1 MALGGGSY
9 TTQNKV
15 LPGSYLNFISAAR
28 TQAAISDRGV
38 VAIPLEMDWGADG
51 EVLEV
56 NLERLQKD
64 AKKLFGYA
72 YTSEKL
78 RNLREVFCHATLVYC
93 YRINSGEMAK
103 NAYGTAKYSGILGNE
118 LKTVITVN
126 IEDSTKFEVVTY
138 FQADKVD
145 SQIVSTAAELIDN
158 DYVNFKKDATLQAT
172 AGEVFTGGTNGEVT
186 GEMHQ
191 NFLDK
196 IESYAF
202 HCLCCPS
209 MDKTTK
215 LLYIAFTKRMREE
228 IGAKFQ
234 TVVYREEADYEGV
247 INVKNKVEDKTA
259 SESSLVYWVA
269 GAIAGCAI
277 NKSNTNKAYHGE
289 YSIHTDFRQEELKTA
304 LQNGEFVFHKVG
316 QEVKVLSD
324 INSLIS
330 FTNEKSEDFQSNQTV
345 RVLDQI
351 ATDIAS
357 LFHKKYLGK
366 IQNNASGRAA
376 FLVDLITYYKEL
388 ENQQA
393 IEGFEREDIAIEK
406 GNDKKSVVI
415 YGAVAPVNSME
426 KLYMTIVVA

>member
-1 MALGGGSY
+1 ML
-9 TTQNKV
+9 
-15 LPGSYLNFISAAR
+15 
-28 TQAAISDRGV
+28 
-38 VAIPLEMDWGADG
+38 
-51 EVLEV
+51 
-56 NLERLQKD
+56 
-64 AKKLFGYA
+64 
-72 YTSEKL
+72 
-78 RNLREVFCHATLVYC
+78 
-93 YRINSGEMAK
+93 
-103 NAYGTAKYSGILGNE
+103 
-118 LKTVITVN
+118 
-126 IEDSTKFEVVTY
+126 
-138 FQADKVD
+138 
-145 SQIVSTAAELIDN
+145 DN

-186 GEMHQ
+186 GEAHQ
-191 NFLDK
+191 SFLDK

-215 LLYIAFTKRMREE
+215 LLYLAFTKRMREE

-277 NKSNTNKAYHGE
+277 NKSNTNKTYHGE
-289 YSIHTDFRQEELKTA
+289 YSIYTDFRQEELKTA

-415 YGAVAPVNSME
+415 YGAVTPVNSME
-426 KLYMTIVVA
+426 KLYMTVVVA